1 MRTLFTAVALLAF
14 PAGASTWTIDPA
26 HSVATFSVRHMM
38 VSNVRGEFGK
48 MSGTVQQDDKDIT
61 KSSVEVTVDTT
72 TINTREPKR
81 DTHLK
86 SPDFFEVEK
95 YPTMTFKSTHIT
107 KADESHLK
115 VAGNLTLHGVTKP
128 AVFDAEITP
137 ETAAM
142 GKTVR
147 GVTATTKLNR
157 KDFGLNWNRAIE
169 AGGVLVGD
177 EVVVNVEFELHKEAP
192 GSAAAKK

>member
-1 MRTLFTAVALLAF
+1 
-14 PAGASTWTIDPA
+14 
-26 HSVATFSVRHMM
+26 
-38 VSNVRGEFGK
+38 
-48 MSGTVQQDDKDIT
+48 MSGAVQQDDKDIT
-61 KSSVEVTVDTT
+61 KSSVEVAVDTT

-95 YPTMTFKSTHIT
+95 YPTMTFKSTRIT
-107 KADESHLK
+107 KVDESHLK

-128 AVFDAEITP
+128 VVFDAEITP
-137 ETAAM
+137 EMAAM

-147 GVTATTKLNR
+147 GVTANTKLNR

-177 EVVVNVEFELHKEAP
+177 EVVVNVEFELHKESP